1 LSVLLSG
8 SVGAVAKLAIAGERA
23 TPVSVAIVP
32 QPSTSGP
39 LAVAN
44 LDSQIEWTRRAA
56 RDSDDPA
63 LARQLAILLLQRAT
77 FLGRVD
83 DLDEA
88 QTLSGADVARRP
100 RDPAAWLGRA
110 DFLTAVHRF
119 DEARLALSRAEASGA
134 DANAVERAR
143 WGLDLA
149 TGSHP
154 DRLVDLAHRRRLARP
169 NLQSW
174 TDEANALAAAGRF
187 EAADGAYRAA
197 QESYRDVS
205 PFPLA
210 WLAFQRGLVWAEAAD
225 RRDIALPLYQEAV
238 RYLPGYAS
246 ANVHLAELEA
256 AAGNRAAA
264 VRRLRSAAETS
275 LDPEPSAVLARLLQ
289 ETEPEEAARLAVRAR
304 GRYEVLL
311 SRHRAAFLDHAAEF
325 YAGAGGD
332 TAVGVTLALENL
344 AVRPTARAFIVAIEA
359 AEAAGE
365 VRLACGLAAQASPLR
380 ARVPAL
386 AARIGAFEADCV
398 P

>member
-1 LSVLLSG
+1 
-8 SVGAVAKLAIAGERA
+8 
-23 TPVSVAIVP
+23 
-32 QPSTSGP
+32 
-39 LAVAN
+39 
-44 LDSQIEWTRRAA
+44 
-56 RDSDDPA
+56 
-63 LARQLAILLLQRAT
+63 
-77 FLGRVD
+77 
-83 DLDEA
+83 
-88 QTLSGADVARRP
+88 
-100 RDPAAWLGRA
+100 
-110 DFLTAVHRF
+110 
-119 DEARLALSRAEASGA
+119 
-134 DANAVERAR
+134 
-143 WGLDLA
+143 
-149 TGSHP
+149 
-154 DRLVDLAHRRRLARP
+154 
-169 NLQSW
+169 
-174 TDEANALAAAGRF
+174 
-187 EAADGAYRAA
+187 
-197 QESYRDVS
+197 
-205 PFPLA
+205 LA

-365 VRLACGLAAQASPLR
+365 VRLACGLAAQASPPR